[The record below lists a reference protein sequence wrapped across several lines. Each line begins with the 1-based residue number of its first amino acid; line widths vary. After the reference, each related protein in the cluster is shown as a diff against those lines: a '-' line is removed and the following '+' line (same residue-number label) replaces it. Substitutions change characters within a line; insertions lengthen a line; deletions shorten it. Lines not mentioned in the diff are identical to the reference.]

1 MGIFR
6 KIIEAIFIN
15 RLKNKLEKDS
25 DLQQSLK
32 DADKELN
39 DMYLTVI
46 DTLIQG
52 REVPKYAMKYVNLN
66 NLTDSEKEN
75 ITTRIIHEVSNGNC
89 PEESIV
95 KISFF
100 DSSHEM
106 WPEYEKL
113 LAQKKSERKKAAER
127 LKRKQKKNAN

>member
-1 MGIFR
+1 MGILKR
-6 KIIEAIFIN
+6 LIETIFVN
-15 RLKNKLEKDS
+15 RLKNKLDKDT
-25 DLQQSLK
+25 DLQQTLK
-32 DADKELN
+32 DADKELK
-39 DMYLTVI
+39 DMYLTVV

-52 REVPKYAMKYVNLN
+52 REVPQYAMKYVNLN
-66 NLTDSEKEN
+66 NLTDSENDN

-106 WPEYEKL
+106 WPKYEKL

-127 LKRKQKKNAN
+127 LKRKQKKNVN